1 MPAPVTSQLCKNG
14 DPGPQSF
21 ASQLPEPHAD
31 LGRFD
36 LDRQTIS
43 VTGPVDANLTAGGR
57 QRQTSTLACLSPL
70 PSLIQMPFDE
80 RVQAGIEIKQG
91 SRVPVPV
98 DDRVSARGDLAWAIS
113 VGGIGVV
120 GFAVLLLFTWYYAA
134 TLFLIFAGMLLG
146 VALNAMTNLLGRVI
160 QLPHALRLTIV
171 CLVLAGLL
179 SGVVFL
185 GGTTIAQQAKVL
197 SDTIKS
203 QLVTVKGFLEKNGID
218 TGYFD
223 LGNPAATAP
232 GSPSSETP
240 AAAPA
245 RTLPSASEFASSGG
259 AIVSQTLKLLL
270 GTLSAVGNFFI
281 VLFLGLTFAAQPN
294 VYRKGLLFMAPAR
307 HRDRATIIVDRI
319 GDTLE
324 RWLIAQI
331 LTMAAVFLVTWIGLA
346 LIGIQS
352 SFILGIQAGLLAF
365 IPTVG
370 ALLAGL
376 IVVLA
381 SLASGWVAALSAFLL
396 FLGVHALE
404 SYILTPIIQRQ
415 ALDIPPATLF
425 AFQILLGV
433 VFGIWGLALALP
445 LMAIVKVMIDYF
457 KAEEITPAAAAA

>member
-1 MPAPVTSQLCKNG
+1 V
-14 DPGPQSF
+14 SF
-21 ASQLPEPHAD
+21 SDKTIEQGSQLPN
-31 LGRFD
+31 
-36 LDRQTIS
+36 S
-43 VTGPVDANLTAGGR
+43 
-57 QRQTSTLACLSPL
+57 
-70 PSLIQMPFDE
+70 
-80 RVQAGIEIKQG
+80 
-91 SRVPVPV
+91 V

-120 GFAVLLLFTWYYAA
+120 AFAALLMFAWYFAA
-134 TLFLIFAGMLLG
+134 TLFLVFAGMLLG
-146 VALNAMTNLLGRVI
+146 VALNAMSNLLGRVI
-160 QLPHALRLTIV
+160 RLPHALRLTIV

-203 QLVTVKGFLEKNGID
+203 QLVTVKGFLEKNGVD
-218 TGYFD
+218 TSYFN
-223 LGNPAATAP
+223 LGNASTAPAAP
-232 GSPSSETP
+232 GSTASETP
-240 AAAPA
+240 AAPAAP
-245 RTLPSASEFASSGG
+245 RNLPSASEFASSGG

-270 GTLSAVGNFFI
+270 GTVSAVGNFFI
-281 VLFLGLTFAAQPN
+281 VLFLGLTFAAQPS
-294 VYRKGLLFMAPAR
+294 VYRSGLLFLTPAR
-307 HRDRATIIVDRI
+307 QRPRATIIVDRI
-319 GDTLE
+319 GETLE

-352 SFILGIQAGLLAF
+352 SFILGIQAGLLTF

-381 SLASGWVAALSAFLL
+381 SLASGWVAALSASVL
-396 FLGVHALE
+396 FLGIHALE
-404 SYILTPIIQRQ
+404 SYILTPMLQRQ

-457 KAEEITPAAAAA
+457 KAEEKAPVAVAA

>member
-1 MPAPVTSQLCKNG
+1 LIPWPFVERV
-14 DPGPQSF
+14 SF
-21 ASQLPEPHAD
+21 SNKTIEQGSQLPN
-31 LGRFD
+31 
-36 LDRQTIS
+36 S
-43 VTGPVDANLTAGGR
+43 VEN
-57 QRQTSTLACLSPL
+57 
-70 PSLIQMPFDE
+70 
-80 RVQAGIEIKQG
+80 
-91 SRVPVPV
+91 
-98 DDRVSARGDLAWAIS
+98 RVSARGDLAWAIS

-120 GFAVLLLFTWYYAA
+120 AFAALLLFAWYFAA
-134 TLFLIFAGMLLG
+134 TLFLVFAGMLLG
-146 VALNAMTNLLGRVI
+146 VALNAMSNLLGRVI
-160 QLPHALRLTIV
+160 RLPHALRLTIV

-203 QLVTVKGFLEKNGID
+203 QLVTVKGFLEKNGVD
-218 TGYFD
+218 TSYFN
-223 LGNPAATAP
+223 LGNASTAPAA
-232 GSPSSETP
+232 GSTPSETP
-240 AAAPA
+240 APAPAAP
-245 RTLPSASEFASSGG
+245 RNLPSASEFASSGG
-259 AIVSQTLKLLL
+259 AIVSQTFKLLL
-270 GTLSAVGNFFI
+270 GTVSAVGNFFI
-281 VLFLGLTFAAQPN
+281 VLFLGLTFAAQPS

-307 HRDRATIIVDRI
+307 HRARATIIVDRI
-319 GDTLE
+319 GETLE

-381 SLASGWVAALSAFLL
+381 SLASGWVAALSAFGL

-404 SYILTPIIQRQ
+404 SYVLTPIIQRQ

-457 KAEEITPAAAAA
+457 KAEEEAPVAAA